1 MIRRQLIT
9 GLLMTIVLTVLLG
22 LVYPLVVTG
31 VSQGLMSK
39 RADGSLVKVNGRIV
53 GSSLI
58 GQNFTDA
65 NGNALPKYFQPR
77 PSAAGAGY
85 DGLKSSGSN
94 YGPSNPKLIGNV
106 PGVAIGD
113 DGKPIKT
120 NAYATAADPY
130 CVPVQATDNGGNGVT
145 DSAGNAVY
153 EKNKDG
159 SYVCDPNTVPERA
172 MAYRALNGLA
182 ADAKVPVDAV
192 TASGSGLDPQIS
204 VQNARLQA
212 ARVARARNLPEETVR
227 KAIDA
232 HTQGRAWGFLGEE
245 TVNVLEL
252 NLALDRRG

>member
-1 MIRRQLIT
+1 
-9 GLLMTIVLTVLLG
+9 
-22 LVYPLVVTG
+22 
-31 VSQGLMSK
+31 
-39 RADGSLVKVNGRIV
+39 
-53 GSSLI
+53 
-58 GQNFTDA
+58 
-65 NGNALPKYFQPR
+65 
-77 PSAAGAGY
+77 
-85 DGLKSSGSN
+85 
-94 YGPSNPKLIGNV
+94 
-106 PGVAIGD
+106 
-113 DGKPIKT
+113 
-120 NAYATAADPY
+120 
-130 CVPVQATDNGGNGVT
+130 VT

-232 HTQGRAWGFLGEE
+232 HTQGRAWDSSGRKL
-245 TVNVLEL
+245 
-252 NLALDRRG
+252 